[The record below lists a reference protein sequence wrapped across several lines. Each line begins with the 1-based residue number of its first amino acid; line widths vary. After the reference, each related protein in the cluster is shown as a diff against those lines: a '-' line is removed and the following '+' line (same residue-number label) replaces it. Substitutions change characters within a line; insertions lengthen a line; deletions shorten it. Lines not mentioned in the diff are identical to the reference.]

1 MVVRFLAFSSG
12 GRTLR
17 LTHTSVSDEGQYTC
31 VVTNAAGEVRK
42 DFNLSILGKCVII
55 FITVEDKGVY
65 CILCWYFKNYYA
77 KTYVLRGGKSEF
89 DNMVRKSGFKENL
102 LLHLNLLFI

>member
-1 MVVRFLAFSSG
+1 MVVCFLAFSSG

-17 LTHTSVSDEGQYTC
+17 LTHTSVADEGQYTC

-42 DFNLSILGKCVII
+42 DFDLSILGKCVII

-77 KTYVLRGGKSEF
+77 KTYVLRAKKVNLITWSENQVLKRIYF
-89 DNMVRKSGFKENL
+89 Y
-102 LLHLNLLFI
+102 I